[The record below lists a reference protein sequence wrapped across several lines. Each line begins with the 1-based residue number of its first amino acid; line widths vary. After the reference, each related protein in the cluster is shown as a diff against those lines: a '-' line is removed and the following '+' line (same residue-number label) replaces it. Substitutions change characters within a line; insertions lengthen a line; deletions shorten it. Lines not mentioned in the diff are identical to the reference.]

1 MKYFLKLSVFF
12 LFSIFSGLINAQNY
26 KPIINVDD
34 FQKKDEW
41 FLGGEHIHTDV
52 KKIKLRIIGKN
63 FIDKEI

>member
-34 FQKKDEW
+34 FQKKMNGFWAESIYIQM
-41 FLGGEHIHTDV
+41 L
-52 KKIKLRIIGKN
+52 KK
-63 FIDKEI
+63 